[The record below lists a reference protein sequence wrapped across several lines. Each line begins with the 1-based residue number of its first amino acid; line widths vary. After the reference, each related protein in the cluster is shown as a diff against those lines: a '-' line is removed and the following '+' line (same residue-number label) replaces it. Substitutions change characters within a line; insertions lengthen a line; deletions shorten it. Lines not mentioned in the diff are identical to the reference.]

1 MPIAPRSRR
10 WSQEIVNDDF
20 EWPRL
25 EQIKA
30 NADERQKQ
38 ANCRFSP
45 EQLVIEKDAPVNR
58 HLNLELQILVFGLN

>member
-10 WSQEIVNDDF
+10 WSQEIVHDDF
-20 EWPRL
+20 EWPRF
-25 EQIKA
+25 EQIEA

-38 ANCRFSP
+38 ANYRFSP

-58 HLNLELQILVFGLN
+58 HLNLELRILVFGLN